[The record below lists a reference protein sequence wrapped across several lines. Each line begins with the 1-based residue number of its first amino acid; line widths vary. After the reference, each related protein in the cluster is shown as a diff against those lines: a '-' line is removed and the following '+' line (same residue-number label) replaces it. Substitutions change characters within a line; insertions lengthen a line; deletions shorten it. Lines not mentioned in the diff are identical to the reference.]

1 VHRRHR
7 EHARA
12 AGHPTRVGAPVGG
25 ARCLPG
31 GGARRGGLGQGAG
44 SAATGGVLAHRAR
57 CADRA
62 ARPCAGHGTAGNAL
76 MSALTDLAV
85 STSADDRVAAAT
97 DLITTAFHSLA
108 VSKWLVADPDQR
120 WAAQHAQFQILDKHA
135 AKHSTIYHVPD
146 STATAV
152 WLDYTRPVPEP
163 ADYDRRLLEACG

>member
-1 VHRRHR
+1 GDRDRGLVLPRPARGEPLAVPGGAGAGHLPAAPGVHRRHR

-31 GGARRGGLGQGAG
+31 GCARRGGLGPGAG
-44 SAATGGVLAHRAR
+44 SAPTGGVLAHRAR

-62 ARPCAGHGTAGNAL
+62 ARPCAGHGTAGSGP

-85 STSADDRVAAAT
+85 GTSADDRVAAAT

-120 WAAQHAQFQILDKHA
+120 
-135 AKHSTIYHVPD
+135 
-146 STATAV
+146 
-152 WLDYTRPVPEP
+152 
-163 ADYDRRLLEACG
+163 